1 MLPSCAPLLSFA
13 AKSGSQMS
21 ARLIDTSGKPC
32 ARISSAVPREN
43 TPPTGNADSL
53 ARRLERVQIE
63 RRLLPRAAVEVD
75 AADLR
80 SVHAAAFVELQQR
93 RQVAAAVAV
102 GLDDHRE
109 IRAACR
115 AHRAQDPL
123 DEAEAVLQ
131 APAVLVRAQIFLR
144 IQKVREQIPVRVV
157 DLHAVRTALLAL
169 FRREGKLLNQ
179 TVELFP
185 SEILGVLRRRA
196 VHALDALD
204 AAVAELEE
212 KFTAVPVHAVAGAAE
227 KGLVRRLVQHGL
239 ARVGTLHLVDAEMA
253 GDDKAHFVFRKL
265 DERIRP
271 ERRHR
276 TLFVRQMPVRR
287 RADDAVFK
295 LARAEL
301 CRGKQKAIIVSPYKI
316 RSAMNIISGI
326 VTGSSRFDCSTLLL
340 AISGERS

>member
-1 MLPSCAPLLSFA
+1 M
-13 AKSGSQMS
+13 
-21 ARLIDTSGKPC
+21 
-32 ARISSAVPREN
+32 
-43 TPPTGNADSL
+43 
-53 ARRLERVQIE
+53 RRLCRFSLPRDGFELLDLVLMLHAAHKALAVDRVAAVAGKAFAPVLRAAFELCGKVRLADERVQIE

-80 SVHAAAFVELQQR
+80 SVHAAKANCSTGR
-93 RQVAAAVAV
+93 SSSS
-102 GLDDHRE
+102 
-109 IRAACR
+109 
-115 AHRAQDPL
+115 
-123 DEAEAVLQ
+123 
-131 APAVLVRAQIFLR
+131 
-144 IQKVREQIPVRVV
+144 RVKSS
-157 DLHAVRTALLAL
+157 
-169 FRREGKLLNQ
+169 G
-179 TVELFP
+179 
-185 SEILGVLRRRA
+185 GLRRRA

-253 GDDKAHFVFRKL
+253 GDDKARFVFRKL

-271 ERRHR
+271 ERRHL

>member
-1 MLPSCAPLLSFA
+1 M
-13 AKSGSQMS
+13 
-21 ARLIDTSGKPC
+21 
-32 ARISSAVPREN
+32 
-43 TPPTGNADSL
+43 
-53 ARRLERVQIE
+53 
-63 RRLLPRAAVEVD
+63 
-75 AADLR
+75 
-80 SVHAAAFVELQQR
+80 
-93 RQVAAAVAV
+93 
-102 GLDDHRE
+102 
-109 IRAACR
+109 
-115 AHRAQDPL
+115 
-123 DEAEAVLQ
+123 
-131 APAVLVRAQIFLR
+131 
-144 IQKVREQIPVRVV
+144 
-157 DLHAVRTALLAL
+157 
-169 FRREGKLLNQ
+169 
-179 TVELFP
+179 
-185 SEILGVLRRRA
+185 LRRCA

-271 ERRHR
+271 ERRHL

-287 RADDAVFK
+287 RADDAVFR

-301 CRGKQKAIIVSPYKI
+301 CRDKQKAIIVSPYKI

>member
-1 MLPSCAPLLSFA
+1 M
-13 AKSGSQMS
+13 
-21 ARLIDTSGKPC
+21 
-32 ARISSAVPREN
+32 
-43 TPPTGNADSL
+43 
-53 ARRLERVQIE
+53 
-63 RRLLPRAAVEVD
+63 
-75 AADLR
+75 
-80 SVHAAAFVELQQR
+80 
-93 RQVAAAVAV
+93 
-102 GLDDHRE
+102 
-109 IRAACR
+109 
-115 AHRAQDPL
+115 
-123 DEAEAVLQ
+123 
-131 APAVLVRAQIFLR
+131 
-144 IQKVREQIPVRVV
+144 
-157 DLHAVRTALLAL
+157 
-169 FRREGKLLNQ
+169 
-179 TVELFP
+179 
-185 SEILGVLRRRA
+185 LRRRA

-253 GDDKAHFVFRKL
+253 GDDKARFVFRKL

-271 ERRHR
+271 ERRHL
-276 TLFVRQMPVRR
+276 TLFVRQMLVHR

-301 CRGKQKAIIVSPYKI
+301 CRDKQKTIIVSPYKI

>member
-1 MLPSCAPLLSFA
+1 M
-13 AKSGSQMS
+13 
-21 ARLIDTSGKPC
+21 
-32 ARISSAVPREN
+32 
-43 TPPTGNADSL
+43 
-53 ARRLERVQIE
+53 RRLCRFSLPRDGFELLDLVLMLHAAHKALAVDRVAAVAGKAFAPILRAAFELCGKVRLADERVQIE
-63 RRLLPRAAVEVD
+63 RRLLPRTAVEVD

-80 SVHAAAFVELQQR
+80 SVHAAKANYSTR
-93 RQVAAAVAV
+93 RSSSS
-102 GLDDHRE
+102 
-109 IRAACR
+109 
-115 AHRAQDPL
+115 
-123 DEAEAVLQ
+123 
-131 APAVLVRAQIFLR
+131 
-144 IQKVREQIPVRVV
+144 RVKSS
-157 DLHAVRTALLAL
+157 
-169 FRREGKLLNQ
+169 G
-179 TVELFP
+179 
-185 SEILGVLRRRA
+185 GLRRRA
-196 VHALDALD
+196 VHAPDALD

-253 GDDKAHFVFRKL
+253 GDDKAHFVFHKL

-271 ERRHR
+271 ERRHL

>member
-1 MLPSCAPLLSFA
+1 M
-13 AKSGSQMS
+13 
-21 ARLIDTSGKPC
+21 
-32 ARISSAVPREN
+32 
-43 TPPTGNADSL
+43 
-53 ARRLERVQIE
+53 RRLCRFSLPRDGFELLDLVLMLHAAHKALAVDRVAAVAGKAFAPILRAAFELCGKVRLADERVQIE
-63 RRLLPRAAVEVD
+63 RRLLPRTAVEVD

-80 SVHAAAFVELQQR
+80 SVHAAKANYSTR
-93 RQVAAAVAV
+93 RSSSS
-102 GLDDHRE
+102 
-109 IRAACR
+109 
-115 AHRAQDPL
+115 
-123 DEAEAVLQ
+123 
-131 APAVLVRAQIFLR
+131 
-144 IQKVREQIPVRVV
+144 RVKSS
-157 DLHAVRTALLAL
+157 
-169 FRREGKLLNQ
+169 G
-179 TVELFP
+179 
-185 SEILGVLRRRA
+185 GLRRRA
-196 VHALDALD
+196 VHAPDALD

-212 KFTAVPVHAVAGAAE
+212 KFTAVPVHAVADAAE

-253 GDDKAHFVFRKL
+253 GDDKAHFVFHKL

-271 ERRHR
+271 ERRHL

>member
-1 MLPSCAPLLSFA
+1 M
-13 AKSGSQMS
+13 
-21 ARLIDTSGKPC
+21 
-32 ARISSAVPREN
+32 
-43 TPPTGNADSL
+43 
-53 ARRLERVQIE
+53 
-63 RRLLPRAAVEVD
+63 
-75 AADLR
+75 
-80 SVHAAAFVELQQR
+80 
-93 RQVAAAVAV
+93 
-102 GLDDHRE
+102 
-109 IRAACR
+109 
-115 AHRAQDPL
+115 
-123 DEAEAVLQ
+123 
-131 APAVLVRAQIFLR
+131 
-144 IQKVREQIPVRVV
+144 RVV
-157 DLHAVRTALLAL
+157 DLHAVRTALFAL
-169 FRREGKLLNQ
+169 FRREVKLLNQ

-185 SEILGVLRRRA
+185 SETLGVLRRRA

-227 KGLVRRLVQHGL
+227 KGLVRRLIQHGL

-271 ERRHR
+271 ERRHL

-301 CRGKQKAIIVSPYKI
+301 CRGKQKAIIISPYKI
-316 RSAMNIISGI
+316 RSAMNIISGM
-326 VTGSSRFDCSTLLL
+326 VAGSSRFDCSTLLL

>member
-1 MLPSCAPLLSFA
+1 M
-13 AKSGSQMS
+13 KS
-21 ARLIDTSGKPC
+21 SG
-32 ARISSAVPREN
+32 
-43 TPPTGNADSL
+43 G
-53 ARRLERVQIE
+53 
-63 RRLLPRAAVEVD
+63 
-75 AADLR
+75 
-80 SVHAAAFVELQQR
+80 
-93 RQVAAAVAV
+93 
-102 GLDDHRE
+102 
-109 IRAACR
+109 
-115 AHRAQDPL
+115 
-123 DEAEAVLQ
+123 
-131 APAVLVRAQIFLR
+131 
-144 IQKVREQIPVRVV
+144 
-157 DLHAVRTALLAL
+157 
-169 FRREGKLLNQ
+169 
-179 TVELFP
+179 
-185 SEILGVLRRRA
+185 LRRRA

-253 GDDKAHFVFRKL
+253 GDDKAHFVFHKL
-265 DERIRP
+265 DERP
-271 ERRHR
+271 ERRHL

-301 CRGKQKAIIVSPYKI
+301 CRDKQKAIIVSPYKI